1 MSPIHDRM
9 PAILNPQDYD
19 EWLDRREVERAPIHL
34 LRPFPETT
42 LQIHAANPGVG
53 NVRNQDPAV
62 LDPQ

>member
-34 LRPFPETT
+34 LLPFPETT
-42 LQIHAANPGVG
+42 PQITQAAK
-53 NVRNQDPAV
+53 Q
-62 LDPQ
+62 